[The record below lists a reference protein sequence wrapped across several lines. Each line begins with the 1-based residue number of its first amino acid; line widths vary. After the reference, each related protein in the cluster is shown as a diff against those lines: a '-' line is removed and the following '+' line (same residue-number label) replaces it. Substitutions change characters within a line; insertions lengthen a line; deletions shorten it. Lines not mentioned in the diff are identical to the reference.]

1 MTKGNATLS
10 IVRQDGTEVNINDI
24 GAMPPIP
31 ATWAAALTIAA
42 ARRVCPDC
50 RRAHRVVRD
59 DKTLPGIVG
68 WRLETCAEETRDE

>member
-1 MTKGNATLS
+1 MTPT
-10 IVRQDGTEVNINDI
+10 
-24 GAMPPIP
+24 P
-31 ATWAAALTIAA
+31 APWAAALTAAA

-68 WRLETCAEETRDE
+68 WRLAKCECQKENRE